1 MSHFSQTANI
11 IVRDKQTMIVLVS
24 PSFRIPSRVDRK
36 TVVDAAATRRTGNT
50 CRPKSIVQT
59 PRALA
64 FVARYGLLYERLL
77 LSVERARVG
86 LYERPEPMIASRMLA
101 ARRWARDGRGIA
113 YSRRFL
119 SSKQQVNGLAPK
131 TWREQQEHIDTG
143 TLKGHKTVRGKVLD
157 HSIDLRRARP
167 GDRLD
172 LPYQT
177 TVSETMQDFWFAA
190 FFDQNR
196 IHTSKPFCRKMGL
209 QDRVLPFSLALF
221 LTSSM
226 SHEDAAKVQV
236 GFGKVSYLWPIF
248 SGDTLRRVFTV
259 RKLRNTSDGQHSI
272 ISFSCDLINQRDRL
286 CMRADKRLLF
296 QFPVPESNFTST
308 TVEHEPVDRHLFRD
322 HLLSK
327 ATTVLAQ
334 DPSHSLASLDPG
346 MMILHTMHRSL
357 TFSQSQQLASLA
369 RLTHERHF
377 DSYKY
382 DKSFE
387 IFVPGGLVLGITT
400 SAAARDL
407 HEILHEEVQSCAYI
421 NKLHPDNVVGAM
433 SFVHSVED
441 NLPGDME
448 LVTVTTIGMKNLN
461 VQRDLQNV
469 DIPVE
474 LFQPGLFTKE
484 IEKICKEAC
493 PVLSGKIVVAVER
506 KILRQ
511 TKHREVFLL

>member
-1 MSHFSQTANI
+1 MKVGLATVCHAEKMWKRFA
-11 IVRDKQTMIVLVS
+11 VRGGTSGLS
-24 PSFRIPSRVDRK
+24 
-36 TVVDAAATRRTGNT
+36 RRTLSSRTINGFVVGTDLDDQSANEESTSGNT
-50 CRPKSIVQT
+50 
-59 PRALA
+59 
-64 FVARYGLLYERLL
+64 
-77 LSVERARVG
+77 
-86 LYERPEPMIASRMLA
+86 
-101 ARRWARDGRGIA
+101 
-113 YSRRFL
+113 
-119 SSKQQVNGLAPK
+119 SSKMRNM
-131 TWREQQEHIDTG
+131 I
-143 TLKGHKTVRGKVLD
+143 RGQVLD
-157 HSIDLRRARP
+157 HSIDLRRVRP
-167 GDRLD
+167 GDRVD
-172 LPYQT
+172 IPYQI

-196 IHTSKPFCRKMGL
+196 IHTSRPFCRKMGL

-236 GFGKVSYLWPIF
+236 GFGNVSYLWPIF
-248 SGDTLRRVFTV
+248 AGDTLRRVFTV
-259 RKLRNTSDGQHSI
+259 NKIRNTSDGQHSI
-272 ISFSCDLINQRDRL
+272 FSFSCDLINQRDRL

-308 TVEHEPVDRHLFRD
+308 TVESEPVDTHLFRD

-334 DPSHSLASLDPG
+334 EPSHSLASLEPG
-346 MMILHTMHRSL
+346 MMLLHTMHRSL

-387 IFVPGGLVLGITT
+387 IFVPGGLVLGIAM

-407 HEILHEEVQSCAYI
+407 HEILHEEILSCAYI
-421 NKLHPDNVVGAM
+421 HSLHPDNVVGAI
-433 SFVHSVED
+433 SFVHSVDD

-448 LVTVTTIGMKNLN
+448 LVNVTTLGIKNMN
-461 VQRDLQNV
+461 VQRDLQDV

-474 LFQPGLFTKE
+474 LFRPGIFTKE
-484 IEKICKEAC
+484 MEKICKESC
-493 PVLSGKIVVAVER
+493 PILSGRIVVAVER
-506 KILRQ
+506 KMLRQ
-511 TKHREVFLL
+511 TRKRDIFLL

>member
-1 MSHFSQTANI
+1 MSIRCIASEN
-11 IVRDKQTMIVLVS
+11 RWKNLL
-24 PSFRIPSRVDRK
+24 RL
-36 TVVDAAATRRTGNT
+36 GNT
-50 CRPKSIVQT
+50 SCLRAFSSTSTRP
-59 PRALA
+59 LN
-64 FVARYGLLYERLL
+64 GLLSEAPGSADGQMQKGGDASSNSKIRK
-77 LSVERARVG
+77 
-86 LYERPEPMIASRMLA
+86 MI
-101 ARRWARDGRGIA
+101 RG
-113 YSRRFL
+113 
-119 SSKQQVNGLAPK
+119 
-131 TWREQQEHIDTG
+131 T
-143 TLKGHKTVRGKVLD
+143 VLD
-157 HSIDLRRARP
+157 HSLDLRRVRP
-167 GDRLD
+167 GDKVD
-172 LPYQT
+172 IPYQI

-196 IHTSKPFCRKMGL
+196 IHTSRPFCRKMGL

-236 GFGKVSYLWPIF
+236 GFENVSYIWPIF
-248 SGDTLRRVFTV
+248 AGDTLRRVFTV
-259 RKLRNTSDGQHSI
+259 SKIRNTSDGQHSI

-308 TVEHEPVDRHLFRD
+308 TVESTPADTHLFRD

-327 ATTVLAQ
+327 ANTVLASE
-334 DPSHSLASLDPG
+334 PSHSLARLEPG

-387 IFVPGGLVLGITT
+387 IFVPGGLVLGIAM

-407 HEILHEEVQSCAYI
+407 HEILHEEIKSCAYI
-421 NKLHPDNVVGAM
+421 NNLHPDNVVGAI
-433 SFVHSVED
+433 SFVHSVDD

-448 LVTVTTIGMKNLN
+448 LVTVTTLGVKNLN

-469 DIPVE
+469 DIPAE
-474 LFQPGLFTKE
+474 LFQSGLFTKE
-484 IEKICKEAC
+484 VEKICKESC

-506 KILRQ
+506 KMLRQ
-511 TKHREVFLL
+511 TRKQEVFLL